1 MKLEPAELQPGRAV
15 YNVMQSYTHD
25 PALKMRALAAQLR
38 AHAADTT
45 VEHFR
50 RQFERVA
57 SELEEAA
64 MDTECRIRFRNSVKL
79 AS

>member
-1 MKLEPAELQPGRAV
+1 MKLEPGERPPGRAV
-15 YNVMQSYTHD
+15 YMLMQSYAHD

-45 VEHFR
+45 VDHFR

-57 SELEEAA
+57 SELEDAA
-64 MDTECRIRFRNSVKL
+64 LDTECRIRFRNSVKL